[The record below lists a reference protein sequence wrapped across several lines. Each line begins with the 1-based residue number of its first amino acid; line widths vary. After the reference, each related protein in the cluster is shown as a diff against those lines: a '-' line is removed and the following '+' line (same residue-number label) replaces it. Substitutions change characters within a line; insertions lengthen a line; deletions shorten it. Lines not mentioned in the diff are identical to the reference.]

1 MNHFAGGQ
9 KLTQHYKSAT
19 LQFKKRKDWWHTH
32 SVTCTRETF
41 PGAAR
46 SATWSSFP
54 PPNCVTMEA
63 CAVYALQGQRKQV
76 VAAIAPG
83 LWSNSLLQ
91 ALARDSGVG
100 HPYPLAPE
108 ERARPP
114 WVPTTFWNIL

>member
-46 SATWSSFP
+46 LSRMVFISSP
-54 PPNCVTMEA
+54 KLRDHGSMCCVRPAGSEEAGGGCNCS
-63 CAVYALQGQRKQV
+63 R
-76 VAAIAPG
+76 
-83 LWSNSLLQ
+83 
-91 ALARDSGVG
+91 
-100 HPYPLAPE
+100 PLE
-108 ERARPP
+108 
-114 WVPTTFWNIL
+114 